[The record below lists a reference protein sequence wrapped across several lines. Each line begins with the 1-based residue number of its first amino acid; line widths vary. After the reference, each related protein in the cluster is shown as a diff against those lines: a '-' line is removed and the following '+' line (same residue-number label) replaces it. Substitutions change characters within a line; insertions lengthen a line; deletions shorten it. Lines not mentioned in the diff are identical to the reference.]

1 MAGCADK
8 AQTKVDSGTT
18 TVISETE
25 QSDASLTIARPVVSM
40 LVRAH
45 DGQPLSAWG
54 ARVTRAGCETPL
66 VTKEFT
72 GDGAGRWKLELP
84 EPGLYQVQ
92 LHGVDHASYTAL
104 VWVRGDAQI
113 DGRLG
118 TYERGEAGETVALQ
132 LQWLTGEG
140 EEPSAAESHTARRV
154 SEGEGR
160 YRVEVKAPEGVTA
173 LRARAEGWVV
183 DRTVNLPGSPRFVS
197 DGGGDYWSEYPWSA
211 SKTELIVDF
220 GRAVPPG
227 SPAKITVGGDGDA
240 VDVGRARAAKIVK
253 EAEESVESLLE
264 AAAPV
269 EDEEEARDTA
279 LAKVLGELGDKV
291 LATPAGLA
299 REHLALK
306 IASFEQSQLIEA
318 GRRSGRRFELVR
330 TYVPADSVAW
340 ATLGEMGEAS
350 WIVLGMLRG
359 PGWETYT
366 NALAQHPETS
376 VRAQVIQAE
385 HSKAISD
392 RNYERAGALYEQM
405 KAEFSDVK
413 SLWFTLKK
421 YDPAL
426 PIQRGKP
433 MISWSFPRMGKKESL
448 NSEALKGTPYVFDV
462 WGTWCAG
469 CVQDMP
475 TLHSTYA
482 SINGVA
488 PPRPAKRPGRAP
500 TMGAAENPRV
510 QFVSLGVGDAPGT
523 VKKFRKTQ
531 WPMPWEHLVLPEEMD
546 LDGLSKA
553 WGFDWYPFVVLVDKD
568 GVVVAVDDG
577 LRGTQLRETLREHLG
592 EAPREAEEE
601 AAEPLEAAG

>member
-1 MAGCADK
+1 MRRRLAWSVAPVLMAGCADK

-291 LATPAGLA
+291 LATPA
-299 REHLALK
+299 
-306 IASFEQSQLIEA
+306 
-318 GRRSGRRFELVR
+318 
-330 TYVPADSVAW
+330 
-340 ATLGEMGEAS
+340 
-350 WIVLGMLRG
+350 
-359 PGWETYT
+359 
-366 NALAQHPETS
+366 
-376 VRAQVIQAE
+376 
-385 HSKAISD
+385 
-392 RNYERAGALYEQM
+392 
-405 KAEFSDVK
+405 
-413 SLWFTLKK
+413 
-421 YDPAL
+421 
-426 PIQRGKP
+426 
-433 MISWSFPRMGKKESL
+433 
-448 NSEALKGTPYVFDV
+448 
-462 WGTWCAG
+462 
-469 CVQDMP
+469 
-475 TLHSTYA
+475 
-482 SINGVA
+482 
-488 PPRPAKRPGRAP
+488 
-500 TMGAAENPRV
+500 
-510 QFVSLGVGDAPGT
+510 
-523 VKKFRKTQ
+523 
-531 WPMPWEHLVLPEEMD
+531 
-546 LDGLSKA
+546 
-553 WGFDWYPFVVLVDKD
+553 
-568 GVVVAVDDG
+568 
-577 LRGTQLRETLREHLG
+577 
-592 EAPREAEEE
+592 
-601 AAEPLEAAG
+601 